1 MAGRQVQLVTTPSRG
16 ALMAATVLLAA
27 CTDPEVVVRQ
37 RVLASTLVLQ
47 DRCVTIEAERVEN
60 VVVADEADPAHPREF
75 VFVYGGDG
83 VCAFF
88 ENFDYA
94 DYRAR
99 RVFHLRADAARLD
112 DLAVLAADT
121 RTQCA
126 VAVLQGHCDPG

>member
-1 MAGRQVQLVTTPSRG
+1 MTLSRG
-16 ALMAATVLLAA
+16 ALTAAAVLLAA
-27 CTDPEVVVRQ
+27 CTDPEAVVRE
-37 RVLASTLVLQ
+37 RVLASTQ
-47 DRCVTIEAERVEN
+47 AMQGRCMAIEAERIEN
-60 VVVADEADPAHPREF
+60 VVVADEEDPVHPREF
-75 VFVYGGDG
+75 IFVHRGDG

-88 ENFDYA
+88 ENTDYA

-99 RVFHLRADAARLD
+99 RVFHLRADATRLS